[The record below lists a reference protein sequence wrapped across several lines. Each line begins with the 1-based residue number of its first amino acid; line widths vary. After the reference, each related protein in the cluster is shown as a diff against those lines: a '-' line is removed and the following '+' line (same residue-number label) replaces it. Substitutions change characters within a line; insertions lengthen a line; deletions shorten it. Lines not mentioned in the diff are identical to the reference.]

1 MMREV
6 NILKASVHEHT
17 ENGED
22 RLNWR
27 YQDKSYNESY
37 KQWRKRNKDSA
48 GFYFAENPNQLT
60 YQDGVGF
67 IKDIP
72 EVHEAT
78 ALRRTISVLGAVL
91 LFRVFFDVFSVY
103 LLPKLL
109 GAMGFDISYDIFTG
123 RLYGSENLLI
133 TIKFITEALSVM
145 IPAVML
151 MAGFKLPFKVMLPMK
166 IGNKPMFKA
175 CVPAAVLVGG
185 ACCCMSEILRR
196 VFQMTDTSLQTKFP
210 TTGFGWAYVIIT
222 HIIIIP
228 VISELC
234 SGGIILQLMRQFG
247 DGVALVLTSFIT
259 AAFCYDY
266 SQFLF
271 YFTAVII
278 IRYFTI
284 RTGSVLA
291 GALMRLALSVYTF
304 GLLMIRYKTEE
315 IYGRVF
321 RILYLFAAIVIGL
334 VFIIRFLYR
343 HSDCFG
349 VTLKSRYMTFGKKM
363 MWIITS
369 VPVILWI
376 TAALIVTMLNSI

>member
-1 MMREV
+1 
-6 NILKASVHEHT
+6 L
-17 ENGED
+17 
-22 RLNWR
+22 
-27 YQDKSYNESY
+27 
-37 KQWRKRNKDSA
+37 
-48 GFYFAENPNQLT
+48 
-60 YQDGVGF
+60 
-67 IKDIP
+67 
-72 EVHEAT
+72 
-78 ALRRTISVLGAVL
+78 SVLGSVL

-109 GAMGFDISYDIFTG
+109 NAIGFDVSYDIFTG

-166 IGNKPMFKA
+166 SGNKPMFKA
-175 CVPAAVLVGG
+175 CIPAVVLVGG
-185 ACCCMSEILRR
+185 VCCCMSEVFRR

-210 TTGFGWAYVIIT
+210 TTGFGWVYVIIT
-222 HIIIIP
+222 HILIIP

-259 AAFCYDY
+259 AMFCYDI

-271 YFTAVII
+271 YFAAVII

-304 GLLMIRYKTEE
+304 GLLLIRYKTEE
-315 IYGRVF
+315 IYGRAF
-321 RILYLFAAIVIGL
+321 SILYLFATLIAGL
-334 VFIIRFLYR
+334 VFTVRFLYR

-349 VTLKSRYMTFGKKM
+349 VTIKSRYMLFGKKM
-363 MWIITS
+363 IWIITS

-376 TAALIVTMLNSI
+376 TASLIITMLNLI

>member
-1 MMREV
+1 M
-6 NILKASVHEHT
+6 KSSVHEHT
-17 ENGED
+17 ESGED
-22 RLNWR
+22 RLKWR

-67 IKDIP
+67 IKDAP
-72 EVHEAT
+72 EVHEAK
-78 ALRRTISVLGAVL
+78 ALRRTLTVLGLVL
-91 LFRVFFDVFSVY
+91 LFRVFFDAFSVY
-103 LLPKLL
+103 VLPKLL
-109 GAMGFDISYDIFTG
+109 SAVGFDISYDVFTN

-133 TIKFITEALSVM
+133 TIKFITEALSVV
-145 IPAVML
+145 IPTVML
-151 MAGFKLPFKVMLPMK
+151 VAGFKLPFKVMLPMRTS
-166 IGNKPMFKA
+166 NKPMFRV
-175 CVPAAVLVGG
+175 CVPAALLIGG
-185 ACCCMSEILRR
+185 VCCCMLEI
-196 VFQMTDTSLQTKFP
+196 FQRLFQIRP
-210 TTGFGWAYVIIT
+210 IAARIRLPETGFGWAYIIVT
-222 HIIIIP
+222 QIIIIP

-259 AAFCYDY
+259 AVFCYDV

-271 YFTAVII
+271 YFAAAIV

-291 GALMRLALSVYTF
+291 GTLMRLTLSVYTF
-304 GLLMIRYKTEE
+304 GLFLVGYITEASH
-315 IYGRVF
+315 GRTICVF
-321 RILYLFAAIVIGL
+321 YLFVTLIIGIVL
-334 VFIIRFLYR
+334 TVRFLYI

-349 VTLKSRYMTFGKKM
+349 ITMRSRYMPFGKKI

-369 VPVILWI
+369 IPVILWI
-376 TAALIVTMLNSI
+376 TASLIITLLNSI

>member
-1 MMREV
+1 M
-6 NILKASVHEHT
+6 KASVHEHT
-17 ENGED
+17 ESGED

-67 IKDIP
+67 IKDAP
-72 EVHEAT
+72 EVHEAK
-78 ALRRTISVLGAVL
+78 ALRRTLMVLGSVL
-91 LFRVFFDVFSVY
+91 LFRVFFDAFSVY
-103 LLPKLL
+103 FLPKLL
-109 GAMGFDISYDIFTG
+109 SVMGFDISYDLFTN
-123 RLYGSENLLI
+123 RRYGSENLLI
-133 TIKFITEALSVM
+133 TIKFITDALSVI
-145 IPAVML
+145 IPTVML
-151 MAGFKLPFKVMLPMK
+151 VIGFKLPFKVMLPMK
-166 IGNKPMFKA
+166 IGNKPMFKV
-175 CVPAAVLVGG
+175 CVPNALLICGV
-185 ACCCMSEILRR
+185 CCCMSEI
-196 VFQMTDTSLQTKFP
+196 FQRLFQITPAADRISLP
-210 TTGFGWAYVIIT
+210 ESGFGWAYIIVT
-222 HIIIIP
+222 QIIIIP

-259 AAFCYDY
+259 AAFSYDI

-271 YFTAVII
+271 YFAVAIT

-291 GALMRLALSVYTF
+291 GAVMRLTLSVYTF
-304 GLLMIRYKTEE
+304 GLFFVGYKTEASH
-315 IYGRVF
+315 GRTF
-321 RILYLFAAIVIGL
+321 SILYLFVTLIIGL
-334 VFIIRFLYR
+334 VFTIRFLYR

-349 VTLKSRYMTFGKKM
+349 VTMRSRYMSFGRKM

-369 VPVILWI
+369 VPIILWI
-376 TAALIVTMLNSI
+376 TAALIITLLNYI

>member
-1 MMREV
+1 M
-6 NILKASVHEHT
+6 KASVHEHT

-67 IKDIP
+67 IKDAP
-72 EVHEAT
+72 EAHEAK
-78 ALRRTISVLGAVL
+78 ALRRTITVLGSVL
-91 LFRVFFDVFSVY
+91 LFRVFFDAFSVY

-109 GAMGFDISYDIFTG
+109 GAMGFDISYDFFTG
-123 RLYGSENLLI
+123 RLYGSEAMLI
-133 TIKFITEALSVM
+133 TVKFITEALSVM

-151 MAGFKLPFKVMLPMK
+151 VIGFKLPFKVMLPMK
-166 IGNKPMFKA
+166 TGNKPMFKA
-175 CVPAAVLVGG
+175 CVPAAVLIGG
-185 ACCCMSEILRR
+185 VCCCMSEIFCR
-196 VFQMTDTSLQTKFP
+196 VFQTASLFERIKLP
-210 TTGFGWAYVIIT
+210 NSGFGLTYVIIT
-222 HIIIIP
+222 QVIIIP

-247 DGVALVLTSFIT
+247 DGVALVLTSCIT
-259 AAFCYDY
+259 AVFCYDFT
-266 SQFLF
+266 QFLF
-271 YFTAVII
+271 YFAAAIT

-291 GALMRLALSVYTF
+291 GAVMRLTISVYIF
-304 GLLMIRYKTEE
+304 GLMFIGYETEA
-315 IYGRVF
+315 IHGRTF
-321 RILYLFAAIVIGL
+321 SILYLFITVIIGL
-334 VFIIRFLYR
+334 VFTIRFLYR

-349 VTLKSRYMTFGKKM
+349 ITMRSRYMPFGKKM
-363 MWIITS
+363 MWIVTGM
-369 VPVILWI
+369 PVILWI
-376 TAALIVTMLNSI
+376 TAALIITMLNSIYVQ

>member
-1 MMREV
+1 M
-6 NILKASVHEHT
+6 KASVHEHT

-67 IKDIP
+67 IKDAP
-72 EVHEAT
+72 EVHEAK
-78 ALRRTISVLGAVL
+78 ALRRTLTVLGSVL
-91 LFRVFFDVFSVY
+91 LFRLFFDAFSVY
-103 LLPKLL
+103 LLPELL
-109 GAMGFDISYDIFTG
+109 GSMGLDVSYDIFTG

-145 IPAVML
+145 IPALML
-151 MAGFKLPFKVMLPMK
+151 VIGFKLPFKVMLPVK

-175 CVPAAVLVGG
+175 CIPAAVLIGG
-185 ACCCMSEILRR
+185 VCCCMTEILKMIFR
-196 VFQMTDTSLQTKFP
+196 TDGSGGVTELP
-210 TTGFGWAYVIIT
+210 ATGLGWAYVIVT
-222 HIIIIP
+222 QIIIIP
-228 VISELC
+228 VISEFC

-259 AAFCYDY
+259 AAFCYDF

-271 YFTAVII
+271 YFAAAIT

-284 RTGSVLA
+284 RTGSVLS
-291 GALMRLALSVYTF
+291 GAVMRLTVSVYTF
-304 GLLMIRYKTEE
+304 GLFLVRYNTEE
-315 IYGRVF
+315 SHGRTF
-321 RILYLFAAIVIGL
+321 SILYLFSTLIIGL
-334 VFIIRFLYR
+334 IFTIQFLYR

-349 VTLKSRYMTFGKKM
+349 VTMKSRYMPFGKKI

-369 VPVILWI
+369 IPVMLWI
-376 TAALIVTMLNSI
+376 TAALIVTMMNAVQPA